1 MPAGPDVC
9 VLTSLR
15 RCRGAQPP
23 AWVAGQ
29 QPEGIAAAL
38 FHRTPSDST
47 GLSLRCDGDERV
59 VAGGQVVLFDAAKGH
74 SLSAPRP
81 LSHPVRKP
89 LKS

>member
-1 MPAGPDVC
+1 M
-9 VLTSLR
+9 LTLR
-15 RCRGAQPP
+15 RCCGAQPP

-38 FHRTPSDST
+38 FHRTQSSST
-47 GLSLRCDGDERV
+47 GLSLRCDGEEV
-59 VAGGQVVLFDAAKGH
+59 AVAGGQVVLFDAAKAH

-89 LKS
+89 FTSS